1 MFRENNPGVSY
12 GFRISED
19 KADLVEEAEKG
30 KDSWV
35 TTRVYERYQS
45 HQPEYDETAVTP
57 QPHIDQVTGK
67 AKHSNGTTNKGNK
80 FKTSRLN
87 KEKLER
93 TTFHKDIFSGNY
105 GLNQD
110 RSRNQANTVDV
121 DGIQNEASIPSNRR
135 SRNRSQSKVN
145 THRGKPSIRA
155 SNNKKTNKIISNKG
169 TTIILFNKL

>member
-19 KADLVEEAEKG
+19 NADLVEEAEKG

-35 TTRVYERYQS
+35 TTKVYERYQS
-45 HQPEYDETAVTP
+45 HQPEYDNGQTTVTP
-57 QPHIDQVTGK
+57 QTYIEQMTGK
-67 AKHSNGTTNKGNK
+67 AKHSNGTTNRGNK
-80 FKTSRLN
+80 FKTSRSN

-110 RSRNQANTVDV
+110 RTRNQANTVDI
-121 DGIQNEASIPSNRR
+121 DGIQNEASIPSNRG
-135 SRNRSQSKVN
+135 SRIRSQK
-145 THRGKPSIRA
+145 
-155 SNNKKTNKIISNKG
+155 
-169 TTIILFNKL
+169 